1 MKCYIYQI
9 INQVTQE
16 KYVGQTT
23 NFSRRK
29 ENHLSALK
37 NNHHPN
43 QKLQNAWNKYGEDS
57 FCWVVNKYD
66 ISKAELDSLEKE
78 VIAREK
84 SFSNGYN
91 LTEGGTGGN
100 TRFSRIINFEQFCF
114 IYAGNIRFDGMTN
127 KTAKHI
133 GCDSS
138 TVSAIKRGTSYDDYR
153 EAYELL
159 PEEKKKEYLDQFMQ
173 CFELDAK
180 SPPKQAS
187 RLEDEQVVDFLCLI
201 SLYGKGAETAFL
213 RATNHSKG
221 LGHQIKTNKS
231 YFVKS
236 KQMYNALTDEEIKT
250 RAEQA
255 YENYAIQSYLTYKL
269 AKKKQVIRVDCAL

>member
-43 QKLQNAWNKYGEDS
+43 QKLQNAWNKYGEDN
-57 FCWVVNKYD
+57 FRWVVNSYD
-66 ISKAELDSLEKE
+66 ISKAELDNLEKE
-78 VIAREK
+78 IIAREK

-100 TRFSRIINFEQFCF
+100 THFNRIINFEQFCF
-114 IYAGNIRFDGMTN
+114 IYAGNTHFEGMTG
-127 KTAKHI
+127 KTARLI

-138 TVSAIKRGTSYDDYR
+138 TISAIKRNVSYDDYR

-159 PEEKKKEYLDQFMQ
+159 SEEKKQEYLDQFVQ
-173 CFELDAK
+173 CFGLDFNK
-180 SPPKQAS
+180 PPKQAG
-187 RLEDEQVVDFLCLI
+187 RLEDEQVVDFLCLT
-201 SLYGKGAETAFL
+201 SLYGKGAEIAFL
-213 RATNHSKG
+213 RATNHAKG
-221 LGHQIKTNKS
+221 LGHQIKTNKN

-236 KQMYNALTDEEIKT
+236 KQIYNALTDEEIKT
-250 RAEQA
+250 RAEQV
-255 YENYAIQSYLTYKL
+255 YERYAIQSYLTYKL
-269 AKKKQVIRVDCAL
+269 AKKKQVTRVDCAL